1 MSFPPPSGIPSET
14 DLNQQ
19 MAGLDVNSQQQPPTE
34 QTQAPRRSKRP
45 TRVFHSVSGAYDTL
59 PATASNLIP
68 EYGASPSFPNGA
80 DFISPIDRAV
90 SAQPPIQQ
98 LQHQSFQKPGYEL
111 HQPIG
116 SSGDQ
121 FQVGQEPQEQS
132 FAPGISNSGTSNDVI
147 PSLVAD
153 RASSQQKLGPT
164 PLFKTFENTYPPP
177 ALTDFDVQDQ
187 GISGPQFARLT
198 MYNVPSTE
206 SLRLSTKLPLGMTLR
221 PLAPFSN
228 KEHECGGVSTADF
241 SNGVPPPRCNRCRA
255 YMNPSMLFTA
265 GGTRFTCNMCQ
276 FENEVSGEYF
286 QPIDVTNRRID
297 WQTRPELAFGTYDI
311 LAPKEYWKDQEV
323 EPAPLHH
330 LVLID
335 VSRESIKK
343 GLPKLAAEAIR
354 AVIYGNGLDPGAN
367 AVRSFTGQEMPI
379 FDEQGNPINVDRS
392 IKYPAK
398 AKIGIAT
405 YDRTV
410 QFYNLSSK
418 LEQAQ
423 MIIMSDLDDPFV
435 PIESGLFVDPEESRF
450 VIEDLLD
457 RIDLLFEDNPNDEPA
472 YGCALDA
479 ALKALSA
486 TGGKVSAILSA
497 LPSRGPGSL
506 AVREG
511 NPNFLGEKAKDIFNV
526 DSKYY
531 EELGKKYAISG
542 VGLDLFLFP
551 NTHVDLTNSGYVCQ
565 RSGGHQYFYPRFI
578 PQRDG
583 RTFISDFS
591 RTCEGEI
598 GCQAQLKVRCSTGLQ
613 VAAYY
618 GNFFH
623 EGWDEDPILG
633 NVDSHSTIGVLFKY
647 DGKLDPKLDVHFQS
661 ALLYTSSN
669 GERRVRVTNLL
680 ASVTEQF
687 KPAVNFVDLD
697 ATMGLIARDSIT
709 RMGEYDLKDIRER
722 INKRLVDVFASYRQ
736 HAGSSFPANHL
747 LMPLSLRGFIIQML
761 ALEKS
766 IPLRD
771 EKLSSDSRVH
781 FGRVINSLS
790 PDELSLF
797 LYPRIVGLHNLQP
810 TDCKYSENGLF
821 SMPTNIKA
829 SINAM
834 EIGGVYLA
842 FDGQKLVL
850 WIHRQVSP
858 LLLKDLFGEHI
869 TGFDVLDPELNELPE
884 LDTEVSKQAR
894 ELIKYYSNSIGVKF
908 LGFHIAREGIDST
921 CYEFQMLMVED
932 RIMNSFGYVDYVS
945 HIYRLVKVQLEDQS
959 EKTSKTKFISDHFF
973 SATGL

>member
-1 MSFPPPSGIPSET
+1 MSS
-14 DLNQQ
+14 
-19 MAGLDVNSQQQPPTE
+19 
-34 QTQAPRRSKRP
+34 
-45 TRVFHSVSGAYDTL
+45 
-59 PATASNLIP
+59 
-68 EYGASPSFPNGA
+68 
-80 DFISPIDRAV
+80 
-90 SAQPPIQQ
+90 
-98 LQHQSFQKPGYEL
+98 

-276 FENEVSGEYF
+276 FENEVSGGYF

-457 RIDLLFEDNPNDEPA
+457 RIDLLFEDNPNDRDEPA

-486 TGGKVSAILSA
+486 DWWQS
-497 LPSRGPGSL
+497 
-506 AVREG
+506 
-511 NPNFLGEKAKDIFNV
+511 F
-526 DSKYY
+526 
-531 EELGKKYAISG
+531 
-542 VGLDLFLFP
+542 
-551 NTHVDLTNSGYVCQ
+551 C
-565 RSGGHQYFYPRFI
+565 
-578 PQRDG
+578 
-583 RTFISDFS
+583 
-591 RTCEGEI
+591 
-598 GCQAQLKVRCSTGLQ
+598 
-613 VAAYY
+613 
-618 GNFFH
+618 
-623 EGWDEDPILG
+623 
-633 NVDSHSTIGVLFKY
+633 HS
-647 DGKLDPKLDVHFQS
+647 
-661 ALLYTSSN
+661 
-669 GERRVRVTNLL
+669 
-680 ASVTEQF
+680 
-687 KPAVNFVDLD
+687 
-697 ATMGLIARDSIT
+697 
-709 RMGEYDLKDIRER
+709 
-722 INKRLVDVFASYRQ
+722 
-736 HAGSSFPANHL
+736 
-747 LMPLSLRGFIIQML
+747 
-761 ALEKS
+761 
-766 IPLRD
+766 
-771 EKLSSDSRVH
+771 
-781 FGRVINSLS
+781 
-790 PDELSLF
+790 
-797 LYPRIVGLHNLQP
+797 
-810 TDCKYSENGLF
+810 
-821 SMPTNIKA
+821 
-829 SINAM
+829 
-834 EIGGVYLA
+834 
-842 FDGQKLVL
+842 
-850 WIHRQVSP
+850 
-858 LLLKDLFGEHI
+858 
-869 TGFDVLDPELNELPE
+869 
-884 LDTEVSKQAR
+884 
-894 ELIKYYSNSIGVKF
+894 
-908 LGFHIAREGIDST
+908 
-921 CYEFQMLMVED
+921 
-932 RIMNSFGYVDYVS
+932 
-945 HIYRLVKVQLEDQS
+945 
-959 EKTSKTKFISDHFF
+959 
-973 SATGL
+973 

>member
-1 MSFPPPSGIPSET
+1 
-14 DLNQQ
+14 

-34 QTQAPRRSKRP
+34 QSQAPRRSKRP
-45 TRVFHSVSGAYDTL
+45 ARVFHSVSGAYDTL
-59 PATASNLIP
+59 PATSSNLIP
-68 EYGASPSFPNGA
+68 EYGASPSFHSGP

-90 SAQPPIQQ
+90 SAQPQIQQ
-98 LQHQSFQKPGYEL
+98 LQQQSFQTPGYDL
-111 HQPIG
+111 HQPSG
-116 SSGDQ
+116 RNGDQ
-121 FQVGQEPQEQS
+121 FQLGQEPQAHS
-132 FAPGISNSGTSNDVI
+132 FAPGSSNNGTSNDVI

-153 RASSQQKLGPT
+153 RANSQQKVGPT

-187 GISGPQFARLT
+187 GLSGPQFARLT

-221 PLAPFSN
+221 PLAPFSH

-276 FENEVSGEYF
+276 FENEVSSEYF

-311 LAPKEYWKDQEV
+311 IAPKEYWKDPEV

-343 GLPKLAAEAIR
+343 GLPKLAAEAVR
-354 AVIYGNGLDPGAN
+354 AVIYGTGLDPGAN
-367 AVRSFTGQEMPI
+367 AVSSFTGQEMPI
-379 FDEQGNPINVDRS
+379 FDEQGNPIDVDRS
-392 IKYPAK
+392 IKYPTK

-423 MIIMSDLDDPFV
+423 MIIMSDLEDPFV
-435 PIESGLFVDPEESRF
+435 PIENGLFVDPEESRF

-457 RIDLLFEDNPNDEPA
+457 RIDLLFEDNPNDEPV

-486 TGGKVSAILSA
+486 TGGKVSAILSS

-511 NPNFLGEKAKDIFNV
+511 NPNFLGEKAKEIFNV

-531 EELGKKYAISG
+531 EELGKNYAISG

-565 RSGGHQYFYPRFI
+565 RSGGHQYFYPRFV

-633 NVDSHSTIGVLFKY
+633 NIDSHSTIGVLFNY

-697 ATMGLIARDSIT
+697 ATMGIIARDSIT
-709 RMGEYDLKDIRER
+709 RMGEYDLKEIRER
-722 INKRLVDVFASYRQ
+722 LNKRLVDVFASYRQ

-771 EKLSSDSRVH
+771 DKLSSDSRVH

-821 SMPTNIKA
+821 SMPTNTKA

-850 WIHRQVSP
+850 WLHRQVSL
-858 LLLKDLFGEHI
+858 LLLKDLFGEHV
-869 TGFDVLDPELNELPE
+869 TGLEALDPDLNELPE
-884 LDTEVSKQAR
+884 LDTEVSRQAR

-908 LGFHIAREGIDST
+908 LGFHVAREGIDNT

-945 HIYRLVKVQLEDQS
+945 HIYRLVKVQLEDQN
-959 EKTSKTKFISDHFF
+959 EKASKTKFISDHFF